1 MVAREPDIFILTE
14 VEMTEQACRG
24 ILRVKTQRES
34 ESTTL
39 GLANPENLSI
49 SFSYI
54 DIREYPIC
62 IGDNPGGRRGTPLS
76 IEWKHF
82 SEVQIGLEEYED
94 ARPERR
100 NHSALAMGE
109 THRYDLLRRSGYSQK
124 DIRIQ
129 TKPVNIERAQR
140 KHTLATLNL
149 APLQELQ
156 QAISRKTLNALTFGA
171 RKRKERKMMESFASL
186 ELKGREHESDK
197 MYELQGRKRESE
209 TTVRLSLLES
219 SSEI

>member
-1 MVAREPDIFILTE
+1 
-14 VEMTEQACRG
+14 MTEQACRG

-34 ESTTL
+34 VSTTL
-39 GLANPENLSI
+39 ARLANPEQLSI

-62 IGDNPGGRRGTPLS
+62 IGDNPGGSRGTPLS
-76 IEWKHF
+76 IEWKHV

-109 THRYDLLRRSGYSQK
+109 TYRYDLLRRSGYSQK

-129 TKPVNIERAQR
+129 TKPVNMERAQR

-149 APLQELQ
+149 APLHELK
-156 QAISRKTLNALTFGA
+156 QAISRKTLSVLTFGA
-171 RKRKERKMMESFASL
+171 RKRKERRMMESFASPM
-186 ELKGREHESDK
+186 LKGREHESDN
-197 MYELQGRKRESE
+197 MYELKGRNRGSE
-209 TTVRLSLLES
+209 TTERLSLLEC
-219 SSEI
+219 SSET